1 MPLPLAAVSV
11 YHFSLFL
18 HCHTEEI
25 PMDSTERKPAT
36 TTITGARALVDG
48 LLREG
53 IDHVFGIPGTQN
65 LAILDALRDTPQI
78 RFILTRH
85 EQGAAFMAYG
95 FARAANKPSV
105 VTATEG
111 PGITNIVTAI
121 AAAHKG
127 NVPVISICGVQES
140 VMRERD
146 ATQDMDQIPFMRPIT
161 KWAFSIPYVDKVQE
175 AVRKAFRVAL
185 AEPQGPTHIE
195 AASEVL
201 LQQTA
206 PQSTA
211 PEAYRNTV
219 PAVCDPSQLD
229 AAWALISKA
238 ERPLFV
244 IGRGVMKENAV
255 EAMQKLAEA
264 TGIPAAALQ
273 YSPDAFPVTHALALG
288 PLGRNGFTSA
298 NRAAP
303 KADVII
309 AVGAHFD
316 VFSTMYKYGVFSEQA
331 KIIHHTAA
339 PGQIGIVFP
348 VTLGVAGSSMS
359 FIKGL
364 AEHAAKAKARK
375 PWVDV
380 TKARTEFDAELTS
393 ALRPEAEPIQPQFV
407 AHMIRKVLPKN
418 GILVVDAGNGG
429 KHVRSYF
436 KSYEPN
442 TFLCIDDWASVG
454 GSLPIAMGVK
464 LARPDRPVLCASGD
478 MGAMCNIG
486 ELETA
491 VRENIAVVYVVFNDQ
506 GLGNERAFQNEHF
519 GGRYFA
525 VDYKNPDFGALARVF
540 GAHGEHVTKPGDLEG
555 AIERAFASG
564 KPAIVDVMID
574 QNLLAPVVFKV

>member
-1 MPLPLAAVSV
+1 MG
-11 YHFSLFL
+11 FST
-18 HCHTEEI
+18 TEKKSG
-25 PMDSTERKPAT
+25 P
-36 TTITGARALVDG
+36 TISGARALVDG

-65 LAILDALRDTPQI
+65 LAILDELRVTPQI

-105 VTATEG
+105 VTVTEG
-111 PGITNIVTAI
+111 PGITNIVTAT
-121 AAAHKG
+121 AAAFKG
-127 NVPVISICGVQES
+127 NVPVISITGVQES

-146 ATQDMDQIPFMRPIT
+146 ATQDMDQIPFMKPIT
-161 KWAFSIPYVDKVQE
+161 KWAYSIPYPEKIQE

-185 AEPQGPTHIE
+185 TEPQGPTHIE

-201 LQQTA
+201 LQQVTPETTA
-206 PQSTA
+206 PA
-211 PEAYRNTV
+211 AYRNTV
-219 PAVCDPSQLD
+219 PAVCDPAQLE

-255 EAMQKLAEA
+255 AAMEQLATA
-264 TGIPAAALQ
+264 TGIPVTVLQ
-273 YSPDAFPVTHALALG
+273 YSPDAFPATHPLALG
-288 PLGRNGFTSA
+288 PLGRNAFSSA
-298 NRAAP
+298 NKNAP
-303 KADVII
+303 KADVIVAI
-309 AVGAHFD
+309 GAHFD
-316 VFSTMYKYGVFSEQA
+316 VFSTMYKYGIFSESA
-331 KIIHHTAA
+331 KIIHNTSA

-348 VTLGVAGSSMS
+348 VELGVAGSAAS

-364 AEHAAKAKARK
+364 AERAAKGKART

-380 TKARTEFDAELTS
+380 AKARAEFEAEITAVLK
-393 ALRPEAEPIQPQFV
+393 PGMEPIQPQFV
-407 AHMIRKVLPKN
+407 AHTIRKALPKD

-429 KHVRSYF
+429 KHVRTYF
-436 KSYEPN
+436 KSYTPN
-442 TFLCIDDWASVG
+442 SFMCIDDWASVG
-454 GSLPIAMGVK
+454 GSFPIALGAK
-464 LARPDRPVLCASGD
+464 LAQPNRPVLCASGD

-525 VDYKNPDFGALARVF
+525 VDYKNPDFGALAKVF
-540 GAHGEHVTKPGDLEG
+540 GAHGEQVTRPQDLEP
-555 AIERAFASG
+555 AIQRAFASG
-564 KPAIVDVMID
+564 KPAIIDVMID
-574 QNLLAPVVFKV
+574 QNNLAPVVHRT

>member
-1 MPLPLAAVSV
+1 MG
-11 YHFSLFL
+11 FS
-18 HCHTEEI
+18 TNDKKSG
-25 PMDSTERKPAT
+25 P
-36 TTITGARALVDG
+36 TISGARALVDG

-65 LAILDALRDTPQI
+65 LAILDELRVTPQI

-105 VTATEG
+105 VTVTEG
-111 PGITNIVTAI
+111 PGITNIVTAT
-121 AAAHKG
+121 AAAFKG
-127 NVPVISICGVQES
+127 NVPVISITGVQES

-146 ATQDMDQIPFMRPIT
+146 ATQDMDQIPFMKPIT
-161 KWAFSIPYVDKVQE
+161 KWAYSIPYPEKIQE
-175 AVRKAFRVAL
+175 SVRKAFRVAL
-185 AEPQGPTHIE
+185 TEPQGPTHIE

-201 LQQTA
+201 LQQVTPETTA
-206 PQSTA
+206 PA
-211 PEAYRNTV
+211 AYRSTV
-219 PAVCDPSQLD
+219 PAVCDPAQMD

-255 EAMQKLAEA
+255 PAMEQLATA
-264 TGIPAAALQ
+264 TGIPVTVLQ
-273 YSPDAFPVTHALALG
+273 YSPDAFPATHPLALG
-288 PLGRNGFTSA
+288 PLGRNAFSSA
-298 NRAAP
+298 NKNAP
-303 KADVII
+303 KADVIVAI
-309 AVGAHFD
+309 GAHFD
-316 VFSTMYKYGVFSEQA
+316 VFSTMYKYGIFSENA
-331 KIIHHTAA
+331 KIIHNSSA

-348 VTLGVAGSSMS
+348 VELGVAGSAAS

-364 AEHAAKAKARK
+364 AERTAQGKART

-380 TKARTEFDAELTS
+380 ARARAEFDAEITAVLK
-393 ALRPEAEPIQPQFV
+393 PDMEPIQPQFV
-407 AHMIRKVLPKN
+407 AHTIRKALPKD

-429 KHVRSYF
+429 KHVRTYF
-436 KSYEPN
+436 KSYMPN
-442 TFLCIDDWASVG
+442 SFMCIDDWASVG
-454 GSLPIAMGVK
+454 GSFPIALGAK
-464 LARPDRPVLCASGD
+464 LAQPNRPVLCASGD

-540 GAHGEHVTKPGDLEG
+540 GAHGEQVTRPQDLEP
-555 AIERAFASG
+555 AIQRAFASG
-564 KPAIVDVMID
+564 KPAIIDVMID
-574 QNLLAPVVFKV
+574 QNNLAPVVHRT

>member
-1 MPLPLAAVSV
+1 
-11 YHFSLFL
+11 
-18 HCHTEEI
+18 
-25 PMDSTERKPAT
+25 MDTPERKPVKT
-36 TTITGARALVDG
+36 VTGARALVDG

-53 IDHVFGIPGTQN
+53 VDHVFGIPGTQN
-65 LAILDALRDTPQI
+65 LAFLDALRDTPQI

-95 FARAANKPSV
+95 FARAKGRPAV
-105 VTATEG
+105 VTATEA
-111 PGITNIVTAI
+111 PGVTNLATGIG
-121 AAAHKG
+121 AAFKG

-161 KWAFSIPYVDKVQE
+161 KWAYSIPYPDKIQE
-175 AVRKAFRVAL
+175 SVRKAFRVVL
-185 AEPQGPTHIE
+185 TEPQGPAHIE
-195 AASEVL
+195 AAGEVL
-201 LQQTA
+201 LEPVTPQPIA
-206 PQSTA
+206 PG
-211 PEAYRNTV
+211 AYRNTV
-219 PAVCDPSQLD
+219 PAVCDPAQLD
-229 AAWALISKA
+229 ATWSMISKA

-244 IGRGVMKENAV
+244 VGRGVMKENAV
-255 EAMQKLAEA
+255 AAMQELATA

-273 YSPDAFPVTHALALG
+273 YSPDAFPASHPLALG
-288 PLGRNGFTSA
+288 PLGRSGFSSA

-303 KADVII
+303 KADLIV

-316 VFSTMYKYGVFSEQA
+316 VFSTLYKYGIFSEGTP
-331 KIIHHTAA
+331 IIHHTAA

-348 VTLGVAGSSMS
+348 VALGVAGSAAS
-359 FIKGL
+359 FIGGL
-364 AEHAAKAKARK
+364 AQRAAKSMPRK

-380 TKARTEFDAELTS
+380 AKARAEFDAELQA
-393 ALRPEAEPIQPQFV
+393 ALNPEAVPIQSQFV
-407 AHMIRKVLPKN
+407 AHMIRKVLPKD

-436 KSYEPN
+436 KSYEPG
-442 TFLCIDDWASVG
+442 TFLCMDDWASVG
-454 GSLPIAMGVK
+454 GSLPIALGVK

-491 VRENIAVVYVVFNDQ
+491 VRENIPVVYVVFNDQ

-519 GGRYFA
+519 GGRFFA
-525 VDYKNPDFGALARVF
+525 VDYKNPDFGALAKVF
-540 GAHGEHVTKPGDLEG
+540 GAHGEHVTRPGDLEG
-555 AIERAFASG
+555 ALHRAFASG

-574 QNLLAPVVFKV
+574 QETLAPVVYKA

>member
-1 MPLPLAAVSV
+1 
-11 YHFSLFL
+11 
-18 HCHTEEI
+18 
-25 PMDSTERKPAT
+25 MDTTERKPVK
-36 TTITGARALVDG
+36 TITGARALVDG

-65 LAILDALRDTPQI
+65 LAFLDALRDTPQI

-95 FARAANKPSV
+95 FARARNAPAV

-111 PGITNIVTAI
+111 PGLTNIVTAV

-127 NVPVISICGVQES
+127 NVPLISICGVQES

-146 ATQDMDQIPFMRPIT
+146 ATQDLDQVPFMRPIT
-161 KWAFSIPYVDKVQE
+161 KWAYSIPYPDKVQE

-185 AEPQGPTHIE
+185 TEPQGPTHIE
-195 AASEVL
+195 ACGEVL
-201 LQQTA
+201 LEPVVPQPIA
-206 PQSTA
+206 PA
-211 PEAYRNTV
+211 AYRNTV
-219 PAVCDPSQLD
+219 PPVCDPAQLD
-229 AAWALISKA
+229 AAWALIAGA

-244 IGRGVMKENAV
+244 VGRGVMKENAV
-255 EAMQKLAEA
+255 TAMQQLADS
-264 TGIPAAALQ
+264 TGIPVAALQ
-273 YSPDAFPVTHALALG
+273 YSPDAFPSTHPLALG

-303 KADVII
+303 KADVIVAI
-309 AVGAHFD
+309 GAHFD
-316 VFSTMYKYGVFSEQA
+316 VFSTLYKYGLFSESA
-331 KIIHHTAA
+331 KIVHHTAA

-348 VTLGVAGSSMS
+348 VALGVTGSSAS

-364 AEHAAKAKARK
+364 AERAGKGRPRL

-380 TKARTEFDAELTS
+380 ARTRADFDAEL
-393 ALRPEAEPIQPQFV
+393 AAAIKPDAFPIQSQFV
-407 AHMIRKVLPKN
+407 AHTIRKVLPKN

-491 VRENIAVVYVVFNDQ
+491 VRENVAVVYVVINDQ

-519 GGRYFA
+519 GGRFFA
-525 VDYKNPDFGALARVF
+525 VDYKNPDFGALAKVF
-540 GAHGEHVTKPGDLEG
+540 GAHGEHVTRPGDLEG
-555 AIERAFASG
+555 AIQRAFASG

-574 QNLLAPVVFKV
+574 QNTLAPVVFKP

>member
-1 MPLPLAAVSV
+1 MG
-11 YHFSLFL
+11 FS
-18 HCHTEEI
+18 TNEKKSG
-25 PMDSTERKPAT
+25 P
-36 TTITGARALVDG
+36 TISGARALVDG

-65 LAILDALRDTPQI
+65 LAILDELRVTPQI

-105 VTATEG
+105 VTVTEG
-111 PGITNIVTAI
+111 PGITNIVTAT
-121 AAAHKG
+121 AAAFKG
-127 NVPVISICGVQES
+127 NVPVISITGVQES
-140 VMRERD
+140 GMRERD
-146 ATQDMDQIPFMRPIT
+146 ATQDMDQIPFMKPIT
-161 KWAFSIPYVDKVQE
+161 KWAYSIPYPEKIQE

-185 AEPQGPTHIE
+185 TEPQGPTHIE

-201 LQQTA
+201 LQQVSPETTA
-206 PQSTA
+206 PA
-211 PEAYRNTV
+211 AYRNTV
-219 PAVCDPSQLD
+219 PAVCDPAQMD

-244 IGRGVMKENAV
+244 VGRGVMKENAV
-255 EAMQKLAEA
+255 AAMEQLATA
-264 TGIPAAALQ
+264 AGIPVTVLQ
-273 YSPDAFPVTHALALG
+273 YSPDAFPATHPLALG
-288 PLGRNGFTSA
+288 PLGRNAFSSA
-298 NRAAP
+298 NKNAP
-303 KADVII
+303 KADVIVAI
-309 AVGAHFD
+309 GAHFD
-316 VFSTMYKYGVFSEQA
+316 VFSTMYKYGIFSESA
-331 KIIHHTAA
+331 KIIHNTSA

-348 VTLGVAGSSMS
+348 VELGVAGSAAS

-364 AEHAAKAKARK
+364 AERAAKGKART

-380 TKARTEFDAELTS
+380 AKARAEFDAEITAVLK
-393 ALRPEAEPIQPQFV
+393 PDMEPIQPQFV
-407 AHMIRKVLPKN
+407 AHTIRKVLPKD

-429 KHVRSYF
+429 KHVRTYF
-436 KSYEPN
+436 KSYQPN
-442 TFLCIDDWASVG
+442 SFMCIDDWASVG
-454 GSLPIAMGVK
+454 GSFPIALGAK
-464 LARPDRPVLCASGD
+464 LAQPNRPVLCASGD

-540 GAHGEHVTKPGDLEG
+540 GAYGEQVTRPQDLEG
-555 AIERAFASG
+555 SIQRAFASG
-564 KPAIVDVMID
+564 KPAIIDVLID
-574 QNLLAPVVFKV
+574 QNNLAPVVHRA